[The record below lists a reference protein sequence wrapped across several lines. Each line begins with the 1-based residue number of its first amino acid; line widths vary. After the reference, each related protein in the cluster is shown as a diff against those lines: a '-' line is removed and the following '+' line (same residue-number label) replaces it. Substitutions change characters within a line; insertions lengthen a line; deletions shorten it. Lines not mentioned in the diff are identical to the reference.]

1 MNDEDIK
8 ITNDGLDPEFSDDD
22 VVATPPVIGADGDA
36 DSDIDLDDDD
46 DDDEE
51 EEAIDTDK
59 DKEETKD

>member
-46 DDDEE
+46 EE
-51 EEAIDTDK
+51 IAWQ
-59 DKEETKD
+59 KEKMILKKKQII